1 MLKPE
6 LETLFPD
13 NTIHYNIYNEE
24 FVELTDFLC
33 EYFYAEQNLKG
44 SINKCYLRKSVAE
57 KLKIAE
63 KKLPDGYKFKIY
75 DGWRPFSVQKDLYD
89 NYRKKVEKTVQ
100 ELLKSYLFD
109 HIIPIKWQMNFIL
122 ATIPHITIFK

>member
-13 NTIHYNIYNEE
+13 NNIHYNIYNEE

-44 SINKCYLRKSVAE
+44 SINKCYLRKARDSTNRSSS
-57 KLKIAE
+57 
-63 KKLPDGYKFKIY
+63 GCM
-75 DGWRPFSVQKDLYD
+75 
-89 NYRKKVEKTVQ
+89 
-100 ELLKSYLFD
+100 LLCCRR
-109 HIIPIKWQMNFIL
+109 
-122 ATIPHITIFK
+122 